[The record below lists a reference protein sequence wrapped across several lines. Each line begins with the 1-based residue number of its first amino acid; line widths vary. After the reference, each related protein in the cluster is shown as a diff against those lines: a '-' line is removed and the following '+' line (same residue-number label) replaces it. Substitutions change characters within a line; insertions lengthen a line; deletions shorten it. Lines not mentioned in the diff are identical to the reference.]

1 MFPMGF
7 LLSFG
12 GRGKKEKDFFHF
24 PFVPTG
30 SQYVPH
36 GFSFKFWGER
46 GEKRK
51 FFFIFPLFQQ
61 VPNVFPMGVPNHTL
75 F

>member
-1 MFPMGF
+1 MARDKG
-7 LLSFG
+7 SRG
-12 GRGKKEKDFFHF
+12 GGEEDFFHF

-30 SQYVPH
+30 SQCVPH
-36 GFSFKFWGER
+36 GFSFKFLGGE
-46 GEKRK
+46 GGGRK
-51 FFFIFPLFQQ
+51 IFSIFPLFQQ